1 MEVLMKGVKII
12 LSIICVFQMSYAS
25 AQYGKEGQELLYRFE
40 RRFSELDSLIYPVQR
55 NLSDT
60 QGGQYPAAVR
70 FSSEPDS
77 GLFPALDK
85 RVQEEIK
92 EFKSRTGLQITGQT
106 YYRLDDGLGID
117 EDDAQSRYNGKV
129 QAEFR
134 WSVLQSSLFKR
145 KGKINEIRI
154 KGEID
159 RLAYEKDRLGMSV
172 IRQKEYFRQQHDS
185 LLCGIL
191 RHRIDNLSL
200 LGVAHDYL
208 LRNENISSD
217 ELLSILNEKAEAE
230 RKLMSVGNRYPL
242 SPDLSCPVIHI
253 IKIDTARLLQ
263 HVRDKQVEL
272 KALDLRMSLLAQ
284 QESNTNYWSKVDV
297 APFVRYSYYTRTA
310 LPHSSNVDAGVSF
323 KLPIST
329 ESKRERQSIRAEREL
344 LAKEQDHFLTQVYDE
359 VHFILDDIERLNR
372 SITGEHQRSKELR
385 DYLTKRK
392 EAYSNRIGEYSR
404 LARMKEYNSYLMCL
418 EKMIE
423 YQYQRDCQIANLTRY
438 LTDEPIVRFCY
449 EEKINEL
456 I

>member
-1 MEVLMKGVKII
+1 MKGVKII

-92 EFKSRTGLQITGQT
+92 AFKSRTGLQITGQT

-253 IKIDTARLLQ
+253 IKSTQ
-263 HVRDKQVEL
+263 PGCYS
-272 KALDLRMSLLAQ
+272 MSV
-284 QESNTNYWSKVDV
+284 TSK
-297 APFVRYSYYTRTA
+297 
-310 LPHSSNVDAGVSF
+310 
-323 KLPIST
+323 
-329 ESKRERQSIRAEREL
+329 
-344 LAKEQDHFLTQVYDE
+344 
-359 VHFILDDIERLNR
+359 
-372 SITGEHQRSKELR
+372 
-385 DYLTKRK
+385 
-392 EAYSNRIGEYSR
+392 
-404 LARMKEYNSYLMCL
+404 
-418 EKMIE
+418 
-423 YQYQRDCQIANLTRY
+423 
-438 LTDEPIVRFCY
+438 
-449 EEKINEL
+449 
-456 I
+456 